1 MRTTIPEKL
10 LKVAA
15 QIEEHGSASLTR
27 LTVLKKWFEQPYRLS
42 SFAIFV
48 AKRSCARRGKTT
60 GEAAALFREA
70 RTLLAGT
77 AVYRPQVRRERA
89 EKLHDRL
96 RAFQNEFKRHQWG
109 SVRVIKNRN
118 LFLVEQGVG
127 IYLWHSDSPHDGYRI
142 AASYCEH
149 YDPRYGNGLN
159 GPSCTK
165 IYEIIRFMFT
175 IEALE
180 DSYHPAGG
188 QQRFRDGRRK

>member
-10 LKVAA
+10 LRTAA

-27 LTVLKKWFEQPYRLS
+27 MTVLKKWFEQPYRLS
-42 SFAIFV
+42 SFGMFV
-48 AKRSCARRGKTT
+48 AKRSCSRRGKTT
-60 GEAAALFREA
+60 GEAAELFREA

-77 AVYRPQVRRERA
+77 ALYRPQVPRKPA
-89 EKLHDRL
+89 ETLYDRL
-96 RAFQNEFKRHQWG
+96 RAFQNEYKKHPWG

-127 IYLWHSDSPHDGYRI
+127 IYLWHAKSPHDGYRI

-165 IYEIIRFMFT
+165 IYEIVRFMFN

-180 DSYHPAGG
+180 DLYGPA
-188 QQRFRDGRRK
+188 RRRP